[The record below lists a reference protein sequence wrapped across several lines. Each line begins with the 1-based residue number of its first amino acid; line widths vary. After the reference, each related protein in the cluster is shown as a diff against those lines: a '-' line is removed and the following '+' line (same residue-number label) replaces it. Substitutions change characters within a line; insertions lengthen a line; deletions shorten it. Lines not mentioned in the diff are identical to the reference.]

1 MTVIIIQLGVCP
13 TLLCAQNG
21 AREWVGQTLCP
32 RSFPQGWR
40 LTHRSLL
47 PLGLCFPARARSSSS
62 EGCLYRKRL
71 RAKTG
76 SQDNLGMG
84 E

>member
-1 MTVIIIQLGVCP
+1 MP
-13 TLLCAQNG
+13 
-21 AREWVGQTLCP
+21 
-32 RSFPQGWR
+32 PQPPLWR

-76 SQDNLGMG
+76 SQESSGMG
-84 E
+84 AGGKAVNPKTQDWSHREGWAPLNAW